1 MNGWFYSFAKAVMR
15 VFFAVIYPLRMVGAE
30 NLPGSGAA
38 ILCGNHM
45 SLLDPMAAGRAVG
58 RPVRFMGKKELF
70 KVPLLKGL
78 LRALGA
84 FPVDRGNADMTAVR
98 TSLAILKEGGVLG
111 IFPQGGRET
120 GGYRGM
126 ETGVALIALKS
137 GAPVVPMRILKKF
150 RPFRRKYADHRR
162 AGGPFR
168 LFDPRRQRGADPGDR
183 KNRGGG
189 DGAVRAG
196 RGKGAAR
203 LSEGPQRTLV
213 SRRGRKKIP
222 PNQRAGQG
230 RRGIRNVILLLKLSL
245 RQDFPTILT
254 KFKGYP

>member
-1 MNGWFYSFAKAVMR
+1 MNSWFYSFAKAVMR
-15 VFFAVIYPLRMVGAE
+15 VFFAVIYPLSMTGAE

-45 SLLDPMAAGRAVG
+45 SLLDPLAAGRAVG

-70 KVPLLKGL
+70 KVPLLNGL

-120 GGYRGM
+120 GDYRGM

-137 GAPVVPMRILKKF
+137 GAPVVPMRIMKKF
-150 RPFRRKYADHRR
+150 RPFRRNTLIIGETVDLSNYSIR
-162 AGGPFR
+162 AGSEALSRATERIEAAIKALGV
-168 LFDPRRQRGADPGDR
+168 PGGEKPQPGIQKDR
-183 KNRGGG
+183 KEP
-189 DGAVRAG
+189 
-196 RGKGAAR
+196 
-203 LSEGPQRTLV
+203 S
-213 SRRGRKKIP
+213 
-222 PNQRAGQG
+222 
-230 RRGIRNVILLLKLSL
+230 
-245 RQDFPTILT
+245 
-254 KFKGYP
+254 

>member
-150 RPFRRKYADHRR
+150 RPFRRNTLIIGEPVDLSAYSIR
-162 AGGPFR
+162 AGSEALTR
-168 LFDPRRQRGADPGDR
+168 ATERIEAAVTALCAPGGEKAQQGFPKDR
-183 KNRGGG
+183 KEP
-189 DGAVRAG
+189 
-196 RGKGAAR
+196 
-203 LSEGPQRTLV
+203 S
-213 SRRGRKKIP
+213 
-222 PNQRAGQG
+222 
-230 RRGIRNVILLLKLSL
+230 
-245 RQDFPTILT
+245 
-254 KFKGYP
+254 